1 VSGER
6 FFAVRQARTKVI
18 GSRSMTKGEADREV
32 KAWREH
38 IGPAVVVPADKPG
51 VRHAIRTEDQAV
63 LAQLLAEGQAP

>member
-6 FFAVRQARTKVI
+6 YYAIRQGRTRVI
-18 GSRSMTKGEADREV
+18 GSRSMTKGQAEHEA

-51 VRHAIRTEDQAV
+51 VRHAVRTEDQAV